1 MSGVRQSKIT
11 KCPLL
16 AALGG
21 KGLILESPLCATTY
35 CFIYCTGV
43 GANVILDCVGS
54 SFVKQNLK
62 SIGTDGRWVLY
73 GLLGGG
79 NVDGNILGALL
90 KKRVS
95 LLATTLRSRS
105 IEVS

>member
-1 MSGVRQSKIT
+1 MSAFGRFRRERVNLRIT
-11 KCPLL
+11 
-16 AALGG
+16 
-21 KGLILESPLCATTY
+21 IESDTTY